1 MKTYSIFSGT
11 VIHGSKT
18 GRTMGFPTL
27 NIAVEQGNI
36 PQDGVYVVGVL
47 IGNEHYFGIMS
58 IGNRPTFKESENKTV
73 EIHLLDVMGDWY
85 NVFVNVTP
93 LTFIR
98 SNEKFNSI
106 NELKSQIEKDK
117 HFAKNYLACYLRE

>member
-1 MKTYSIFSGT
+1 METYSIFSGI

-27 NIAVEQGNI
+27 NIAVRQGNI
-36 PQDGVYVVGVL
+36 PNDGVYAVSVF

-58 IGNRPTFKESENKTV
+58 IGNRPTFKEDENKTV
-73 EIHLLDVMGDWY
+73 EIHLLDVTGDWY
-85 NVFVNVTP
+85 GAYVNVTP

-106 NELKSQIEKDK
+106 DELKSQIEKDK
-117 HFAKNYLACYLRE
+117 HSAKNYLVGYVKE